1 MSELDQN
8 INDLDSYTSQ
18 LSLLT
23 VKYKKT
29 YRKLGKIEN
38 NGFNIVL
45 NAPMTESKRIQ
56 FVLLDTK
63 NPDSPIKNTWGRQRY
78 NNSSKKIFKTK

>member
-45 NAPMTESKRIQ
+45 NAPMTEVKE
-56 FVLLDTK
+56 FNLL
-63 NPDSPIKNTWGRQRY
+63 IYERY
-78 NNSSKKIFKTK
+78 